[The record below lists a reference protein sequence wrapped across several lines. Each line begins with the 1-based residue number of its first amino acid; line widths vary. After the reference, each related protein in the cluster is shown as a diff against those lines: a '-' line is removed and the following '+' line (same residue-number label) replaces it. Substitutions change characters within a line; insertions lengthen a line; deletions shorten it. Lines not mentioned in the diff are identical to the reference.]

1 MFLPDKKK
9 AVSVILSRMNGG
21 KSKDLEK
28 KPEESIDSGI
38 KDDAFTT
45 FAEDMMQAFQDKSV
59 MGLAEVLESF
69 FQYVQ
74 SKDVEQDEQEG

>member
-9 AVSVILSRMNGG
+9 AVTMILSRMKNGV
-21 KSKDLEK
+21 SKDLEK
-28 KPEESIDSGI
+28 KPEESVDSGV
-38 KDDAFTT
+38 KDDAFGS

-69 FQYVQ
+69 FEYIR
-74 SKDVEQDEQEG
+74 SKDIEQDKQEE